1 MIPVR
6 FLWCDKSPLP
16 ASKKTSKQNFS
27 TLKLRILLMNRDKI
41 IHISYGEFLGEVVD
55 VNSDAI
61 VFKDED
67 GNHLFRVSDVPMIIT
82 DEKQVVNKELM
93 KFERRMRI
101 KATIL
106 YSLILSSLP
115 LALVFVKWLK

>member
-1 MIPVR
+1 
-6 FLWCDKSPLP
+6 
-16 ASKKTSKQNFS
+16 
-27 TLKLRILLMNRDKI
+27 MNRDKI

-82 DEKQVVNKELM
+82 EEKQVVNKELM

-106 YSLILSSLP
+106 YSLILFSLP